1 MLILKIGPHPFS
13 KAIIQQQQKFSGGN
27 KEQVREQNREKE
39 MSTRVGI
46 LIGF

>member
-1 MLILKIGPHPFS
+1 MLSLKIGPHPFS
-13 KAIIQQQQKFSGGN
+13 KAIIQQQQKISGGN
-27 KEQVREQNREKE
+27 KEKAREQKREKE